1 MARKKADIVKDFMK
15 VLSGKDT
22 QVGVMGM
29 GYVGLPLAL
38 ELAKGGTS
46 VMGFDPDL
54 RKVDSINKGISY
66 ISDIPTEKLAACVNK
81 GKLRATDVFSQL
93 SQMDAVVIC
102 VPTPLSTAK
111 EPDVE
116 YIRASTREIAK
127 HMNKVQLVVLE
138 STTYPGTTEEV
149 VLPILESNG
158 KKYGKDFFLAFSP
171 ERVDPGNA
179 KYTIHNTPKIIGGM
193 DDVSTALAKL
203 LYGKIIKNEL
213 LVPVSCPRTAE
224 MAKLLENIFRSV
236 NIALTNEL
244 ALLCDRMDI
253 DIWEVIDAA
262 STKPFGYMP
271 FYPGPGV
278 GGHCIPV
285 DPYYLSWKAREYD
298 FYAKFIEHSAEV
310 NLSMPRYVVS
320 KVNDALN
327 AAGKS
332 IKNSKIL
339 ALGVSFKANI
349 NDARNSPAM
358 NVVDELLEKG
368 AALDF
373 SDPHIPEIGEHELK
387 LKNLDRVMKSV
398 PISAKTLKEYDAIV
412 ILVNHAAFNFPF
424 IVKNS
429 KIIVDTRNV
438 CKNITPPKGVRIVK
452 I

>member
-1 MARKKADIVKDFMK
+1 MARKKADIAKDFMK
-15 VLSGKDT
+15 VLSGKDI

-38 ELAKGGTS
+38 ELAKSGTS

-66 ISDIPTEKLAACVNK
+66 ISDIPSEKLASLVNK
-81 GKLRATDVFSQL
+81 GKFRATDVFSQL

-102 VPTPLSTAK
+102 VPTPLSTTK
-111 EPDVE
+111 DPDVE
-116 YIRASTREIAK
+116 FIRASTREISK
-127 HMNKVQLVVLE
+127 HMKKIQLVVLE

-149 VLPILESNG
+149 VLPILEANG

-171 ERVDPGNA
+171 ERVDPGNP
-179 KYTIHNTPKIIGGM
+179 KYTIRNTPKIIGGM
-193 DDVSTALAKL
+193 DKESTELAKI
-203 LYGKIIKNEL
+203 LYGKIINSEL

-320 KVNDALN
+320 KVNEALN

-332 IKNSKIL
+332 IKNSRIL

-398 PISAKTLKEYDAIV
+398 SISAKTLKEYDAIV

>member
-1 MARKKADIVKDFMK
+1 MGKKKADIVKDFIR
-15 VLSGKDT
+15 VLSGKEARI
-22 QVGVMGM
+22 GVMGM

-38 ELAKGGTS
+38 ELAKSGAS

-54 RKVDSINKGISY
+54 RKVESINKGKSY
-66 ISDIPTEKLAACVNK
+66 ISDIPSEQLSEAVKK
-81 GKLRATDVFSQL
+81 GTFRASDVFSQL

-102 VPTPLSTAK
+102 VPTPLSSAK
-111 EPDVE
+111 DPDVE
-116 YIRASTREIAK
+116 YIRAATREIAK
-127 HMNKVQLVVLE
+127 YMSKTQLVVLE

-149 VLPILESNG
+149 VLPILEANG
-158 KKYGKDFFLAFSP
+158 KKYGRDFFLAFSP
-171 ERVDPGNA
+171 ERVDPGNP

-193 DDVSTALAKL
+193 DDESTEMAKI
-203 LYGKIIKNEL
+203 LYGKVLKSDM

-244 ALLCDRMDI
+244 ALLCDRMGI

-310 NLSMPRYVVS
+310 NLSMPRYVVT
-320 KVNDALN
+320 KITEALN
-327 AAGKS
+327 QAGKS
-332 IKNSKIL
+332 IKNSRIL

-358 NVVDELLEKG
+358 NVVDELLAKG
-368 AALDF
+368 ANLDY
-373 SDPHIPEIGEHELK
+373 SDPHIPEIGEHELR
-387 LKNLDRVMKSV
+387 LNNLTGIMKSV
-398 PISAKTLKEYDAIV
+398 PISAKSLKQYDAVV
-412 ILVNHAAFNFPF
+412 ILVNHSAFNMPF

-429 KIIVDTRNV
+429 RIIVDTRNA
-438 CKNITPPKGVRIVK
+438 CKGLTPPRDVSIVK